1 MNSNWRREVEAVFRK
16 EWQTEM
22 RSQSGLV
29 TGLLFSVV
37 TVYAISFASLNAS
50 MTSTVVSGMLWVAL
64 LFSTSA
70 SLPRTFLAEEELGTA
85 DLLRL
90 TGRPH
95 AIFWGKSLFNCFQ
108 SVITGTI
115 LSTLYLGFTG
125 KAIAVPWLFAVSLV
139 AGCLSL
145 AGAVTLCGAIAS
157 QASNRAVLSAAIA
170 VPLLL
175 PLVSLGVSAVRV
187 SLGLHVK
194 HEDVGTL
201 ADGIGAAIGLVGY
214 AGATLA
220 TGPWIFAAVWKS

>member
-1 MNSNWRREVEAVFRK
+1 MNSSWRREVEAIFRK
-16 EWQTEM
+16 EWRTEM

-37 TVYAISFASLNAS
+37 TVYAISFASLNAT

-64 LFSTSA
+64 LFSSSA
-70 SLPRTFLAEEELGTA
+70 SLPRIFLSEEELGTG

-90 TGRPH
+90 TARPH

-108 SVITGTI
+108 CVVTGTI
-115 LSTLYLGFTG
+115 LSVLYLGFTS

-157 QASNRAVLSAAIA
+157 QAANRAVLSAAIA

-187 SLGLHVK
+187 SLGLHVR
-194 HEDVGTL
+194 HEDVGSLTE
-201 ADGIGAAIGLVGY
+201 GIGAAIGLVGY
-214 AGATLA
+214 AGVTLA
-220 TGPWIFAAVWKS
+220 TGPWIYSAVWRS